1 MILEVAALAS
11 AKPNRLHV
19 MPWDNNKWRVKKT
32 RSKRAMG
39 IYATEA
45 EAMSIAEK
53 EIFSGRVEYGVV
65 HDKQGRILKEIKP

>member
-1 MILEVAALAS
+1 MAETIKITKRMILEVAALAS

-39 IYATEA
+39 IY
-45 EAMSIAEK
+45 